1 MTVYLSLG
9 ANLGNREQTIQTAI
23 DRLATAGTVVRQS
36 SWFYSEPWGFQSEH
50 AFCNCCVQLETEL
63 SPLALLDLTQSIER
77 ELGRRKKTEISNL
90 KSQIRNYSDRSIDID
105 LISAYDAKGQ
115 EIIISSDRLT
125 LPHPLW
131 RERDFVRIP
140 LEEIQ
145 KK

>member
-1 MTVYLSLG
+1 M
-9 ANLGNREQTIQTAI
+9 
-23 DRLATAGTVVRQS
+23 
-36 SWFYSEPWGFQSEH
+36 
-50 AFCNCCVQLETEL
+50 
-63 SPLALLDLTQSIER
+63 ALLDLTQSIER

-115 EIIISSDRLT
+115 EILVSSERLT

-140 LEEIQ
+140 LEEINA
-145 KK
+145 